1 MAWIVREQ
9 GVQLD
14 KIEFLGSKFLIG
26 NGKMGYRGAMEEYG
40 KAQLKACTLAGLYD
54 RNGERWREPVNA
66 PDVFRVN
73 VVYNGEQLSLLTSDV
88 LYHEQTID
96 LSCSL
101 HVRETVFHTSEGVRV
116 TIRAERFLSL
126 DRIHTL
132 AMRFEATASA
142 SGKLSVQVGIDGEIW
157 DINGPHLHG
166 VNLGERDGVVYYDAQ
181 TVELGCRVSAAQ
193 IAVCATA
200 AGVTH
205 MSESGPSAGR
215 RFAFVTNAGEKHVIE
230 CFNTIRAEPDQT
242 EDALEAAIRDTTDSR
257 QVGYDRLLENSKSKW
272 SQLWAE
278 ADVKIEGDDE
288 AQLALRYSI
297 YLLLVSTPFHTDKVA
312 IPGRGLSGQ
321 VYKGAMFWDT
331 EVYMLPLFLY
341 TMPETARNLVMYR
354 VRTLDG
360 ARAKAAEYGYR
371 GAFYAW
377 ESQETGID
385 SCTHYN
391 INDIFT
397 GRPLRTYFRDKQVH
411 ISADVAY
418 GIWQYY
424 RLTGDES
431 ILTDGGA
438 EVIWECARFFY
449 AYAYFKTDKGR
460 FELLDVTGADE
471 YHERVNNSAFTNAM
485 VKLTLDAALRVA
497 DHLRR
502 AHPASYEELMRKL
515 DFEDDYAHIKQ
526 MSLKLYVPEASG
538 VNQLIEQFDGY
549 FQLEDTVPDVIR
561 KRMLK
566 PNEYLGS
573 PTGLAV
579 DTQMIKQADVVLLTT
594 LFRERYSL
602 AVKKANW
609 DYYEPR
615 TEHGSS
621 LSTCV
626 YALAAADF
634 GEAGWAYNHFMKAAT
649 IDLHGDYK
657 LYVGDLYIGG
667 THPAANGGS
676 WMVAVLG
683 FGGLDANEREIRLNP
698 RLPERWTC
706 LEYRI
711 HWRGQ
716 RFKITATPDGV
727 SIEASADNTETVDFN
742 IHGQHIACPPAAS
755 ITRMEGGG

>member
-1 MAWIVREQ
+1 MAWIIREQ

-26 NGKMGYRGAMEEYG
+26 NGKMGVRGTLEEYG
-40 KAQLKACTLAGLYD
+40 KEQLKACTLAGLYD

-66 PDVFRVN
+66 PHVFSAIVSF
-73 VVYNGEQLSLLTSDV
+73 NGEQLSLLTSDV
-88 LYHEQTID
+88 LYHEQTLD
-96 LSCSL
+96 LSCAL
-101 HVRETVFHTSEGVRV
+101 HARETVFRTSGGVNV
-116 TIRAERFLSL
+116 TVRAERFLSL

-142 SGKLSVQVGIDGEIW
+142 SGRLCVNVGIDGDVW

-166 VNLGERDGVVYYDAQ
+166 VSAGERDGVVYYDAQ
-181 TVELGCRVSAAQ
+181 TVELDCRVSAAQ
-193 IAVCATA
+193 TAVCATA
-200 AGVTH
+200 
-205 MSESGPSAGR
+205 SGAAYVRQSGCSAGW
-215 RFAFVTNAGEKHVIE
+215 RFEFDTNARQKQVIE
-230 CFNTIRAEPDQT
+230 CLSTIRTGQDQP
-242 EDALEAAIRDTTDSR
+242 EDALETAIRDTIDSR
-257 QVGYDRLLENSKSKW
+257 SIGYDRLLENSRNKW
-272 SQLWAE
+272 SGLWAE

-297 YLLLVSTPFHTDKVA
+297 YLLLVSTPYHTDKVA

-341 TMPETARNLVMYR
+341 TMPDTARNLVMYR

-397 GRPLRTYFRDKQVH
+397 GRPLRTYFRDKQIH

-424 RLTGDES
+424 RLTGDET
-431 ILTDGGA
+431 ILMDGGA
-438 EVIWECARFFY
+438 EVIWECARFFCSY
-449 AYAYFKTDKGR
+449 SYFKTDKDR

-471 YHERVNNSAFTNAM
+471 YHERVNNNAFTNVM
-485 VKLTLDAALRVA
+485 VKLTLDSAMRVA

-502 AHPASYEELMRKL
+502 EHPATYEQLMRKL
-515 DFEDDYAHIKQ
+515 DFEGDYEHIKR
-526 MSLKLYVPEASG
+526 MSHKLYVPEAAED
-538 VNQLIEQFDGY
+538 NRLIEQFDGY
-549 FQLEDTVPDVIR
+549 FQLEDTVPDEIR

-573 PTGLAV
+573 PAGLAV
-579 DTQMIKQADVVLLTT
+579 NTQMIKQADVVLLTT
-594 LFRERYSL
+594 LFRERYSP
-602 AVKKANW
+602 AVKRANW

-634 GEAGWAYNHFMKAAT
+634 GDVDWAYAYFMKAAT
-649 IDLHGDYK
+649 IDLYGHYK

-698 RLPERWTC
+698 HLPASWTR

-716 RFKITATPDGV
+716 RFKIAVTPHDV
-727 SIEASADNTETVDFN
+727 SIEARADNTETVNF
-742 IHGQHIACPPAAS
+742 IVHGRRVSCSPSELA
-755 ITRMEGGG
+755 TWMEGGG